1 MPRVLGRNDT
11 STASEG
17 KVSALSIAPQLS
29 KPDGKENCPEIQY
42 EAVKDPGKER
52 PDARRHLPLVECS
65 PSWERRIG
73 RDHDRSQGKRKGSP
87 RAKELRAR
95 SRDKEVTNLRR
106 IGDPCLHGGHPGSH
120 KTQERKETG
129 LKSKR
134 QSTTR
139 STRLER
145 LPPSLNS
152 DPEKTRK
159 SPKSLPKPRSKYL
172 RDGTQRC
179 SRRSAAEIATK
190 RQGRGRR
197 TA

>member
-17 KVSALSIAPQLS
+17 MVSALSIAPQLS

-42 EAVKDPGKER
+42 EAVRDPGKER

-120 KTQERKETG
+120 KTQEGR
-129 LKSKR
+129 R
-134 QSTTR
+134 QVSR
-139 STRLER
+139 ANGSR
-145 LPPSLNS
+145 PP
-152 DPEKTRK
+152 
-159 SPKSLPKPRSKYL
+159 
-172 RDGTQRC
+172 G
-179 SRRSAAEIATK
+179 
-190 RQGRGRR
+190 RQGWRDYHQ
-197 TA
+197 A